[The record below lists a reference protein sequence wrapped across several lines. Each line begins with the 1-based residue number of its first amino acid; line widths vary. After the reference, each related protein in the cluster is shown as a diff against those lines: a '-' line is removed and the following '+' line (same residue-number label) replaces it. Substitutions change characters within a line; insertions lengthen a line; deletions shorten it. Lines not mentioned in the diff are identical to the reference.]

1 MSYLGLAHKIPLQ
14 FLCKRSKHFFFNGNI
29 KKNQHV
35 NMFQQ
40 AFFLPSV
47 ISQYLEHCISL
58 FCLQVVKYF
67 PISSK
72 PFLRLLYLLTISA
85 WCLSLGNNIFWG
97 KTTLEVFWFITWLAL
112 GVRKV
117 VYIFT
122 SSFFPSILPSFLSF
136 PL

>member
-1 MSYLGLAHKIPLQ
+1 MSCSGLAHKIPLQ
-14 FLCKRSKHFFFNGNI
+14 FLCKRSKHFFYGNI

-40 AFFLPSV
+40 SFFLPSV
-47 ISQYLEHCISL
+47 ISQYLEHFFSL
-58 FCLQVVKYF
+58 FCLQMVKYF

-72 PFLRLLYLLTISA
+72 PFLRLLCLLTISV
-85 WCLSLGNNIFWG
+85 WCLSFGNNTLGG

-122 SSFFPSILPSFLSF
+122 SSLFPSVLPSFLSF